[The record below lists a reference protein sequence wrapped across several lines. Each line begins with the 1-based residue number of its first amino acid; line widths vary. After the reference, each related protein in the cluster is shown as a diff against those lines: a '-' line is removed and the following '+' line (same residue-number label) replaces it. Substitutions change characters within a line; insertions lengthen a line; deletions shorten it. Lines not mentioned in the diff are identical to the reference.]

1 MDQGIGHWTTIH
13 ARRNPHRVALIDGDT
28 GRRFTYGE
36 LEQRTNALA
45 HALSRKGA
53 RKGDRIAIMALN
65 SPQFMEVAIAV
76 AKLGAI
82 LVPVNFRLTAPEVR
96 YILDDAAPY
105 LLFTS
110 PQTDVTARKAAEGS
124 LVRERI
130 EIPSAEQRSAAKE
143 TAYEKLIAEGSPER
157 IEVRIGLD
165 EVAALI
171 YTSGTTGFPKGAMLT
186 HGNHFWNALTHFSM
200 SEGLFPNDI
209 SLVAAPLFHIGAFG
223 IYTLALIYLGGTSV
237 ILESFKPG
245 TWLDAVETYKPT
257 LAFCVPAMW
266 AAIAQAG
273 LDGRDLTSLRYT
285 ISGGA
290 PCPLV
295 LIKTLREHGMVF
307 TEGFGL
313 TETAPVASALGAA
326 EVITHAGS
334 VGKPIAHVEYRIAD
348 DQGHDVPVGEIGELL
363 IRGPNV
369 FVGYWQKPE
378 ATRAVLQQDG
388 WFHSGD
394 LARVDA
400 DGYYYIVDRKKDM
413 VISGGENVYPAEVE
427 QVLYQR
433 PEIAEVAVIGTPD
446 AKWGEAVT
454 AVVALKKDQWL
465 EPEVLIAWARERL
478 AGFKCPRS
486 VKFVDALPRTATGKV
501 LKRELR
507 QRLAGENATAVQR

>member
-13 ARRNPHRVALIDGDT
+13 AQRNPERIALIDGDT
-28 GRRFTYGE
+28 GRQFTFGE
-36 LEQRTNALA
+36 LERRTNALA
-45 HALSRKGA
+45 NALGAKGV
-53 RKGDRIAIMALN
+53 RKGDRIAMMAFN

-82 LVPVNFRLTAPEVR
+82 LVPINFRLTAPEVR
-96 YILDDAAPY
+96 YILDDAAPCM
-105 LLFTS
+105 LFVS
-110 PQTDVTARKAAEGS
+110 PQTAATARQAAAGS
-124 LVRERI
+124 LVHELI
-130 EIPSAEQRSAAKE
+130 EIPSAEQRAAAQE
-143 TAYEKLIAEGSPER
+143 TAYEKLIASGSPER
-157 IEVRIGLD
+157 VEVRIGLD
-165 EVAALI
+165 EVASLI

-200 SEGLFPNDI
+200 SEGLVPGDR
-209 SLVAAPLFHIGAFG
+209 SLVTAPLFHIGAFG
-223 IYTLALIYLGGTSV
+223 IYTLALIYVGGTSI

-245 TWLDAVETYKPT
+245 TWLDAVEKWKPT

-266 AAIAQAG
+266 AAIAAAG
-273 LDGRDLTSLRYT
+273 LDGRDLKSLRYT

-326 EVITHAGS
+326 DVITHAGS
-334 VGKPIAHVEYRIAD
+334 VGKPIAHVEYRVAD
-348 DQGHDVPVGEIGELL
+348 EEGHDVPVGDIGELL

-378 ATRAVLQQDG
+378 ATRAVLQDDG

-400 DGYYYIVDRKKDM
+400 EGYYYIVDRKKDM

-433 PEIAEVAVIGTPD
+433 PEVAEVAVIGMPD

-454 AVVALKKDQWL
+454 AVVALKPGQAL
-465 EPEVLIAWARERL
+465 EAEELVAWARERL
-478 AGFKCPRS
+478 AGFKCPRD

-507 QRLAGENATAVQR
+507 LRFSGQGAAVSR